1 MMPLILVM
9 PLLAYRPF
17 LDPLP
22 LATYWLMLMPPMA
35 IAVAVVYKTVRVHD
49 LADLPRQATVLS
61 VQIIAFL
68 LLAAAALWLVT
79 ELA

>member
-9 PLLAYRPF
+9 PLLAYRLF

>member
-1 MMPLILVM
+1 MMPLCTML